1 MATTYEDVVA
11 VFESTFLEKVALSD
25 DLVFQWFKMAC
36 GEFSTQISQLY
47 FNNEKRIFTDIDGN
61 NIVLNQ
67 IVVNILGYTIK
78 RFYCERQYSK
88 IVKRSN
94 IISKDL
100 SINNSE
106 GDKRQAKVE
115 IDWVNFKIVDLY
127 EQLKDTAYN

>member
-11 VFESTFLEKVALSD
+11 VFESTFLERVALSD

-47 FNNEKRIFTDIDGN
+47 FNNEKKIFTDIGGN
-61 NIVLNQ
+61 DIVLNQ

-78 RFYCERQYSK
+78 RFYCE
-88 IVKRSN
+88 
-94 IISKDL
+94 
-100 SINNSE
+100 
-106 GDKRQAKVE
+106 RQAKVE

>member
-11 VFESTFLEKVALSD
+11 VFESTFLERVALSD
-25 DLVFQWFKMAC
+25 DLVFQWFKMAS

-61 NIVLNQ
+61 DIVLNQ
-67 IVVNILGYTIK
+67 IVINILGYTIK

-94 IISKDL
+94 IVSKDL

>member
-11 VFESTFLEKVALSD
+11 VFESTFLERVALSD
-25 DLVFQWFKMAC
+25 DLVVQWFKMAC

-61 NIVLNQ
+61 DIVLNQ
-67 IVVNILGYTIK
+67 IVINILGYTIK

-94 IISKDL
+94 IVSKDL